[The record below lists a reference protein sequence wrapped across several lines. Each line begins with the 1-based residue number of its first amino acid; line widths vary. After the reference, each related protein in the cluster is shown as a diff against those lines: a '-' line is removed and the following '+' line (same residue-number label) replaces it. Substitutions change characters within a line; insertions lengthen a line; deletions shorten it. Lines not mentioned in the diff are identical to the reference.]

1 MKKILRATLLT
12 LFLMTLNVWTG
23 SAHTSASCSV
33 PRDSTRNTLSTH
45 RIGINA
51 RGAWLMPTH
60 KFFRGE
66 NGTGKPLN
74 YSASA
79 HLQYSYQFPASS
91 TFGTL
96 FPTAYQGIGVGWNTF
111 FDKKE
116 IGMPTAVYIFQG
128 AQICRLASRLSLD
141 YEWNFGASFGWKPF
155 HDDEELDGR
164 ANIYNTVVGSK
175 VNAYINAS
183 LILTYRPVNQATLF
197 FGVDVSHF
205 SNGNTRYPNAGV
217 NTLGIKVGGT
227 YGFGECSMRKPG
239 AKLSRKADYGFS
251 DIWSGTRPYC
261 SIPDEREEN
270 RFINRMSLNVTLYGA
285 LRSKGLMY
293 EDNAYILGNKF
304 AVAGIDLSPMYRVGK
319 CFAAGLSV
327 DLQYDESANLRSH
340 IAGTDHTEDGIKLLV
355 RRPPLRESLAAG
367 LSLRAELIMPIFM
380 VGVGVGHNIIY
391 NGSDFDGFYQV
402 FNLKTSLTKRLFL
415 NIGYKLTDL
424 KRPNN
429 LMIGLGWSFHR
440 IRTK

>member
-1 MKKILRATLLT
+1 M
-12 LFLMTLNVWTG
+12 
-23 SAHTSASCSV
+23 
-33 PRDSTRNTLSTH
+33 
-45 RIGINA
+45 
-51 RGAWLMPTH
+51 
-60 KFFRGE
+60 
-66 NGTGKPLN
+66 
-74 YSASA
+74 
-79 HLQYSYQFPASS
+79 
-91 TFGTL
+91 
-96 FPTAYQGIGVGWNTF
+96 
-111 FDKKE
+111 
-116 IGMPTAVYIFQG
+116 
-128 AQICRLASRLSLD
+128 
-141 YEWNFGASFGWKPF
+141 
-155 HDDEELDGR
+155 
-164 ANIYNTVVGSK
+164 VGSK

-197 FGVDVSHF
+197 FGVDISHF

-239 AKLSRKADYGFS
+239 AKLSCKADYGFN

-261 SIPDEREEN
+261 SIPDERDES

-304 AVAGIDLSPMYRVGK
+304 AVAGIDLNPMYRVGK

-340 IAGTDHTEDGIKLLV
+340 IAGTDQTEDGIKLLV
-355 RRPPLRESLAAG
+355 RRPPLKESLAAG
-367 LSLRAELIMPIFM
+367 LSLRAELIMPIFT

-402 FNLKTSLTKRLFL
+402 FNLKASLTKRLFL